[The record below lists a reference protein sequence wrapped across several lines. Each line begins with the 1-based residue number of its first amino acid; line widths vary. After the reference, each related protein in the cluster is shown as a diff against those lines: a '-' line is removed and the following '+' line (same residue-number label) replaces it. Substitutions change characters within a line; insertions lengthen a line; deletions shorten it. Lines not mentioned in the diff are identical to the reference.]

1 MAVISIGGA
10 IKFGLIPPM
19 TGRGFTSN
27 MKFSN
32 MIDCSRGNEWE
43 IVGNVENMKDD
54 DTKKGQCD
62 EGVSIDPGQS
72 DHERNR
78 VEEAL
83 RESGEILFRNVFE
96 NHAAVKLLIDPDTG
110 DILDA
115 NKAAVTYYGW
125 SKEQLRRMKIQDI
138 NTLPPDD
145 VKREMEKAR
154 KSQRIYFEF
163 RHRLANGE
171 VRDVAVY
178 SNNITATEGKA
189 ILHSIIHDITEHK
202 KTEEEREKLIREL
215 KEAIDKIKTLHGML
229 PICASCKKIRDDKGY
244 WKQIEE
250 YLRDH
255 SEAEFSHSICP
266 DCAKKL
272 YPEFYQEE

>member
-1 MAVISIGGA
+1 M
-10 IKFGLIPPM
+10 
-19 TGRGFTSN
+19 
-27 MKFSN
+27 
-32 MIDCSRGNEWE
+32 GNEWE
-43 IVGNVENMKDD
+43 IVGNEKNMKDD
-54 DTKKGQCD
+54 DTKKEQCD
-62 EGVSIDPGQS
+62 KGARVDPEQS

-83 RESGEILFRNVFE
+83 RESGESLFRNVFE
-96 NHAAVKLLIDPDTG
+96 NHAAVKLLVDPDTG

-115 NKAAVTYYGW
+115 NRAAVNYYGW
-125 SKEQLRRMKIQDI
+125 SREQLRRMRIQDI

-163 RHRLANGE
+163 RHRLASGE

-178 SNNITATEGKA
+178 SNNITATGGKA

-215 KEAIDKIKTLHGML
+215 REAIDKIKTLSGML

-255 SEAEFSHSICP
+255 SEAEFSHSLCP